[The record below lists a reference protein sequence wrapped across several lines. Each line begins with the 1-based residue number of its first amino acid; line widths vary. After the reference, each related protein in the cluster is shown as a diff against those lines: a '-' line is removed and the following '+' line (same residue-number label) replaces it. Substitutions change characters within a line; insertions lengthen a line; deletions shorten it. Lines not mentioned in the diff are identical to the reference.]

1 MLSRLE
7 LLLGEKLEYLT
18 SKVILI
24 IGLGGVGS
32 YALETLA
39 RTGIKKII
47 IVDSDTIDESNLNR
61 QLMTNINNIGLY
73 KTDVWADRIKSIN
86 PNCEVV
92 KYTLF
97 ITKENIASLFKEHV
111 DYVIDACDTLNTK
124 LEIIRYCLDNKIKF
138 ISSMGMAKRINNNYI
153 KVSTL
158 DKTKND
164 PLAKK
169 LRMLVKKNGIKG
181 KIPVV
186 YSEELPLKINGL
198 GSIAHVTATAGVYIT
213 NYIIN
218 DILRDV

>member
-97 ITKENIASLFKEHV
+97 ITKENIALLFKEHV

-181 KIPVV
+181 NIPVV

>member
-97 ITKENIASLFKEHV
+97 ITKENIALLFKEHV

>member
-97 ITKENIASLFKEHV
+97 ITKENIALLFKEHV

-186 YSEELPLKINGL
+186 YSEELPLKIKGL

>member
-92 KYTLF
+92 KYTSF
-97 ITKENIASLFKEHV
+97 ITKENIAL
-111 DYVIDACDTLNTK
+111 YL
-124 LEIIRYCLDNKIKF
+124 
-138 ISSMGMAKRINNNYI
+138 
-153 KVSTL
+153 
-158 DKTKND
+158 KN
-164 PLAKK
+164 
-169 LRMLVKKNGIKG
+169 MLIM
-181 KIPVV
+181 
-186 YSEELPLKINGL
+186 
-198 GSIAHVTATAGVYIT
+198 
-213 NYIIN
+213 
-218 DILRDV
+218 

>member
-73 KTDVWADRIKSIN
+73 KTDVWVDRIKSIN

-169 LRMLVKKNGIKG
+169 LRMFVKKNGIKG